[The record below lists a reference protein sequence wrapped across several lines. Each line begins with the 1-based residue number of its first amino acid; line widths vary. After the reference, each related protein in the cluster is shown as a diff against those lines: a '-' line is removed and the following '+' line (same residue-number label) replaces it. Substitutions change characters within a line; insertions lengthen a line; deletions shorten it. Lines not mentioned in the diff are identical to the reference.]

1 MKSKLQN
8 MTTTENEQKREK
20 FNRIIAK
27 RIPNFKLACER
38 LYKVA
43 NRFNY
48 DYTDAQ
54 RDEIV
59 KIVQKECDTIKQK
72 FNEQPFNVND
82 K

>member
-1 MKSKLQN
+1 
-8 MTTTENEQKREK
+8 MTTKEKHKKREK
-20 FNRIIAK
+20 FNRIITK

-48 DYTDAQ
+48 DYSDEQ

-59 KIVQKECDTIKQK
+59 RIVENECDTIKQK
-72 FNEQPFNVND
+72 FNEKPFTFN